1 MRWNGV
7 IRCRKGVEGTDGEV
21 SRRDGYTVDEIAEIV
36 GPIAM
41 RHNVISVYLF
51 GSRATGR
58 YDPNSDY
65 DFILETTDD
74 FSFSD
79 YCGFIDELSN
89 VLGRSVD
96 IVDRSCLTD
105 DGFSRRARREE
116 VHVWG

>member
-1 MRWNGV
+1 MGTGMDG
-7 IRCRKGVEGTDGEV
+7 KG
-21 SRRDGYTVDEIAEIV
+21 GYTASEIASIV
-36 GPIAM
+36 EPIAR

-51 GSRATGR
+51 GSRATGKNGP
-58 YDPNSDY
+58 DSDY

-79 YCGFIDELSN
+79 YCGFIDELSEA
-89 VLGRSVD
+89 LGRPVD

-105 DGFSRRARREE
+105 DGFSRRVRREE